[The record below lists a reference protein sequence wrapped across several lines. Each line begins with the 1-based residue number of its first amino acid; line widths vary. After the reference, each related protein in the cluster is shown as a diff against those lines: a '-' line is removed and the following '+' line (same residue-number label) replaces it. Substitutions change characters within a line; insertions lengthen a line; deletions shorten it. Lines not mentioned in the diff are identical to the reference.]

1 MFRGTSGRW
10 LGRRGIKGA
19 IWATIVGV
27 ALGATGVVILQQL
40 LITPTE
46 TMAQVIPSAPAVAR
60 RSAPT
65 IRVSP
70 IGDERQPAPHE
81 VPLADE
87 GFTRE
92 EAVSISVYEKTNR
105 SVVNITT
112 RTVRPDQFFAAQVPS
127 EGTGSGAVLDT
138 DGRILTNYHV
148 VEDAQQ
154 ISVTLFD
161 GTSYEATAVGADPLN
176 DIAVLKIEASM
187 ESLHPVTISSD
198 RRLRVGQRAYAIG
211 NPFGFERTMTE
222 GIISSLNRQL
232 PARNGRTMKSLIQ
245 IDAALNRGN
254 SGGPLLDSR
263 GQLIGMNTAIAS
275 ETGEN
280 TGVGFAIPATSLQRI
295 VPQLIANSRIV
306 RPDLGITRV
315 QETENG
321 VLIASL
327 LEGGAAE
334 RAGLRGF
341 RFVRQQQQR
350 GAFVY
355 ERTVVDRD
363 YADMIVA
370 IDGVPVRTVDDLLT
384 ETEKHQ
390 PGEEVAVSFLRQGKS
405 SEKSIT
411 LDPERE

>member
-1 MFRGTSGRW
+1 MV
-10 LGRRGIKGA
+10 GA
-19 IWATIVGV
+19 ARS
-27 ALGATGVVILQQL
+27 ATGVIILLQL
-40 LITPTE
+40 LITPTV
-46 TMAQVIPSAPAVAR
+46 TMAQIAPNAPAVSRRAAR
-60 RSAPT
+60 GVR
-65 IRVSP
+65 ISP
-70 IGDERQPAPHE
+70 IGEEPQKE
-81 VPLADE
+81 QQEGPLAEE

-112 RTVRPDQFFAAQVPS
+112 RTVRPDQFFTSQVPS

-138 DGRILTNYHV
+138 EGRILTNFHV

-154 ISVTLFD
+154 IGVTLFD
-161 GTSYEATAVGADPLN
+161 GTSYEATSVGADPLN
-176 DIAVLKIEASM
+176 DIAVLKIEAPR

-275 ETGEN
+275 QTGEN
-280 TGVGFAIPATSLQRI
+280 TGVGFAIPATSLQRV
-295 VPQLIANSRIV
+295 VPQLITNGRIV

-327 LEGGAAE
+327 VEGGAAE

-370 IDGVPVRTVDDLLT
+370 IDSVPVRTVDDLLT

-390 PGEEVAVSFLRQGKS
+390 PGEEVEVSFVRQGKTIAKRIVL
-405 SEKSIT
+405 E
-411 LDPERE
+411 PERE

>member
-1 MFRGTSGRW
+1 M
-10 LGRRGIKGA
+10 
-19 IWATIVGV
+19 
-27 ALGATGVVILQQL
+27 QQL
-40 LITPTE
+40 LITPTA
-46 TMAQVIPSAPAVAR
+46 TMAQVVPSAPAVAR
-60 RSAPT
+60 RSARA
-65 IRVSP
+65 IRVLP
-70 IGDERQPAPHE
+70 IGDEVQQAPHE

-127 EGTGSGAVLDT
+127 EGTGSGAVLDR

-176 DIAVLKIEASM
+176 DIAVLKIDAPAEI
-187 ESLHPVTISSD
+187 LHPVTISSD

-275 ETGEN
+275 ESGEN

-295 VPQLIANSRIV
+295 VPQLVANGRIV

-363 YADMIVA
+363 HADMIVA

-405 SEKSIT
+405 VEKSIA

>member
-1 MFRGTSGRW
+1 
-10 LGRRGIKGA
+10 
-19 IWATIVGV
+19 
-27 ALGATGVVILQQL
+27 
-40 LITPTE
+40 
-46 TMAQVIPSAPAVAR
+46 MAQVVPSAPAVAR
-60 RSAPT
+60 RSARA
-65 IRVSP
+65 IRVLP
-70 IGDERQPAPHE
+70 IGDEVQQAPHE

-127 EGTGSGAVLDT
+127 EGTGSGAVLDR

-176 DIAVLKIEASM
+176 DIAVLKIDAPAEI
-187 ESLHPVTISSD
+187 LHPVTISSD

-222 GIISSLNRQL
+222 GITSSLNRQL

-275 ETGEN
+275 ESGEN

-295 VPQLIANSRIV
+295 VPQLVANGRIV

-363 YADMIVA
+363 HADMIVA

-405 SEKSIT
+405 VEKSIA